1 MKDQKPI
8 RTARRRTRQ
17 VNRLSADHPFCLHCG
32 CSEVAL
38 LRPVTKRFLEAHHVV
53 GENHDSKLTVLLC
66 RNCHYMATENLLRAA
81 VSMVADPN
89 PIKRVALIL
98 RALAVHLEM
107 LAEACRSWANLLG
120 NTN

>member
-1 MKDQKPI
+1 
-8 RTARRRTRQ
+8 
-17 VNRLSADHPFCLHCG
+17 
-32 CSEVAL
+32 
-38 LRPVTKRFLEAHHVV
+38 
-53 GENHDSKLTVLLC
+53 
-66 RNCHYMATENLLRAA
+66 MATENLLRAA